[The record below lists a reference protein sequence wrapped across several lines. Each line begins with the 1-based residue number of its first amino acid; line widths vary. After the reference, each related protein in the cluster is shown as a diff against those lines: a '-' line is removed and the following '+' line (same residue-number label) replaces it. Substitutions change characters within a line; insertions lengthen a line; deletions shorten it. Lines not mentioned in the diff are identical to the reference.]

1 MSSER
6 GAPPTPVQIR
16 EANAHL
22 AALHGR
28 VAELERRLAA
38 AEETVRGQA
47 RSLIR
52 KDHEL
57 RAALQGLGHQKDREI
72 AALEEKLLSSE
83 EETQKLLGLLQD
95 KDTLILHLK
104 HRSRLLDKICRSRPV
119 LDHLLAYMAEG
130 EQLSPVPAT
139 QSKGSALDCDHLL
152 ETGCTCLGLDSK
164 DFALDND
171 QESGKSVFGTTV

>member
-1 MSSER
+1 M
-6 GAPPTPVQIR
+6 
-16 EANAHL
+16 
-22 AALHGR
+22 
-28 VAELERRLAA
+28 
-38 AEETVRGQA
+38 RGQGPTH
-47 RSLIR
+47 RRQLWRRRVLPGQQPLPHGSSR
-52 KDHEL
+52 GS
-57 RAALQGLGHQKDREI
+57 RREI